1 MVAVNNR
8 LFQKTKQKTLGSY
21 EKECKQTVDHMEK
34 KNSRKTRDLHIYSEK
49 TGSGHIY
56 ITLYYGNVQKKF
68 SFLLSDLR
76 KK

>member
-8 LFQKTKQKTLGSY
+8 LFQKTNKQKTLGSY
-21 EKECKQTVDHMEK
+21 EKECKQTVDHMKKKIQEK
-34 KNSRKTRDLHIYSEK
+34 PETYIYSEK